1 MSLSPSR
8 PPLHGLVAATHTP
21 FHDDGSL
28 NLDAVE
34 KQCEHLLANGVIA
47 AFIGGTTGESASL
60 TCDERRLLADRWV
73 AAARGTALRIVVH
86 VGANCLADAR
96 ALARHADSLEVD
108 AISALAPS
116 YFKPR
121 SLDLLIQSMAEVAG
135 AAPRTP
141 FYFYDIPAMTG
152 VSVSMADFL
161 GQSQHRIPTLAGLK
175 FTNSDLMAYQTC
187 LRAEHGRWDIPW
199 GIDEYLLGALALGAR
214 GAVGSTYNFCGPIA
228 NRTIAAFEAGDLT
241 AAREEQYRSVQ
252 VIQLLSSIGY
262 MAAAKA
268 TMTLLGIPVGPPR
281 LPNASLTP
289 QQQAELRGRL
299 ESIGFFEWL

>member
-1 MSLSPSR
+1 MPSS
-8 PPLHGLVAATHTP
+8 PLHGLVAATHTP

-34 KQCEHLLANGVIA
+34 KQCEHLLKNRIIA

-60 TCDERRLLADRWV
+60 TCDERRLLVDRWV
-73 AAARGTALRIVVH
+73 AAARGTSLRIVVH
-86 VGANCLADAR
+86 VGANCLADGR
-96 ALARHADSLEVD
+96 ALARHADSLEVE

-121 SLDLLIQSMAEVAG
+121 SLDVLIQSMAEIAS

-141 FYFYDIPAMTG
+141 FYYYDIPSMTG
-152 VSVSMADFL
+152 VSMPMADFL
-161 GQSQHRIPTLAGLK
+161 GQAQHRIPTLVGLK

-187 LRAEHGRWDIPW
+187 LRAENGRWDVPW

-228 NRTIAAFEAGDLT
+228 GRTIAAFDAGDFPR
-241 AAREEQYRSVQ
+241 AREQQYRSVQ
-252 VIQLLSSIGY
+252 VIQLLSSMGY
-262 MAAAKA
+262 MAAAKG
-268 TMTLLGIPVGPPR
+268 TMTLLGVPVGPPR
-281 LPNASLTP
+281 LPHAPLSP
-289 QQQAELRGRL
+289 QQLAELRGRL
-299 ESIGFFEWL
+299 ESIGFFDWL